1 MSEIRNILERTN
13 RVTETEGQIK
23 ELEDKMV
30 EITEAENNK
39 ESQRPWDNIKCNHI
53 GLIEVLEEDKRKGHE
68 KNI

>member
-13 RVTETEGQIK
+13 SRVTETEGQIK

-39 ESQRPWDNIKCNHI
+39 EKRIKSNEDSLRDLWDNIKCNHI
-53 GLIEVLEEDKRKGHE
+53 DS
-68 KNI
+68 

>member
-13 RVTETEGQIK
+13 SRVTETEGQIK

-39 ESQRPWDNIKCNHI
+39 EKRIKSNEESLRDLWDNIKCNHI
-53 GLIEVLEEDKRKGHE
+53 DS
-68 KNI
+68 